1 MTNDL
6 ARLLKTIEEIIKLHA
21 ETPTI
26 DYQIIQA
33 LPRLSKDEKILLT
46 EIIPQITNNRVTFAN
61 NEL

>member
-6 ARLLKTIEEIIKLHA
+6 SRLLKTIEEIIKLHA

-33 LPRLSKDEKILLT
+33 LPQLSKDEKVLLT